1 MENNSPNIIII
12 LADDL
17 GYSDLGCYGSEIKTP
32 NIDKLANKGIKFSQF
47 YNQARCSPS
56 RASLM
61 TGLTGH
67 QAGVGQLSGDLG
79 APGYRGFINNNCVTI
94 AEVVKQEGYD
104 TYLSGKWH
112 LGGSWDPREKDKWQA
127 GTDNHPLPTQRGFDD
142 FYGIMDAAS
151 SFFRPESLM
160 DGNKFID
167 VDDPDYYFT
176 DAMSDRACEMIEGSM
191 SKNNPFFLIIIFLFS
206 IYFIMLSWGI
216 NVTAWIASA
225 GILSVVIGFAAK
237 DTLGNLFSGIFIM
250 ADSPYKEGDYI
261 NLDTGERGYVR
272 DIGIRSTRIQTRDDI
287 EIIIPN
293 SVIAN
298 SKIINESG
306 GPHEKERIR
315 ITVDVAYGSVIEDV
329 KNIMDNIAKSS
340 NSVCQ
345 DPAPRVRF
353 REFGESGIKFQLLA
367 WIEKP
372 ELRGRVIDE
381 LSTEIYNSFN
391 SNNIEIPFP
400 QRTIHIKKT
409 D

>member
-1 MENNSPNIIII
+1 MEKIQKILEFITHYELLLFLVYLFLSFIAAIIIDKIFIAGLKKIATRSKTDIDDKLITALHPAIYNTILYLGFYFAINTLTLHDKIQFLLNGIIKSLLVMYWSLGLFRSFIIII
-12 LADDL
+12 
-17 GYSDLGCYGSEIKTP
+17 
-32 NIDKLANKGIKFSQF
+32 N
-47 YNQARCSPS
+47 
-56 RASLM
+56 
-61 TGLTGH
+61 
-67 QAGVGQLSGDLG
+67 
-79 APGYRGFINNNCVTI
+79 
-94 AEVVKQEGYD
+94 
-104 TYLSGKWH
+104 W
-112 LGGSWDPREKDKWQA
+112 
-127 GTDNHPLPTQRGFDD
+127 
-142 FYGIMDAAS
+142 AS
-151 SFFRPESLM
+151 S
-160 DGNKFID
+160 K
-167 VDDPDYYFT
+167 DDNR
-176 DAMSDRACEMIEGSM
+176 S
-191 SKNNPFFLIIIFLFS
+191 IIKKRTLPLFDNMGKIVIFLFS

-287 EIIIPN
+287 EITIPN

-315 ITVDVAYGSVIEDV
+315 ITVDVAYGTVIEDV
-329 KNIMDNIAKSS
+329 KSIMNNIAQSS
-340 NSVCQ
+340 NNVCKN
-345 DPAPRVRF
+345 PIPRVRF
-353 REFGESGIKFQLLA
+353 RKFGESGLKFQLLA

-400 QRTIHIKKT
+400 QRTLHIKKT